1 MMNKG
6 MREKVTKEIENS
18 LDSLFKKAGLA
29 VSIQYTG
36 NHGVTET
43 EDPGTYNHHLTELMI
58 YDARNMSLF
67 GSGKNKELSE
77 VFGKTASMLG
87 EYDLAVRR
95 RLDDWKDNRPLT
107 EFPFDDDLAELISH
121 MSKLTKEGRLEPLQ
135 CKDIREKSK
144 AWIERLLK
152 LSIYAWY
159 IEKRKKTGDVLATVD
174 MRGFDE
180 DGNLVWGISEKDAD
194 AAKTIASIMKLMLK
208 SIIRLPAG
216 SEEIKDA
223 MGRAELMEA
232 YMTAIA
238 EADEDFLER
247 FEDVINKI
255 S

>member
-58 YDARNMSLF
+58 YDAKNMSLF
-67 GSGKNKELSE
+67 GSGKDKELSE

-95 RLDDWKDNRPLT
+95 RLDDWKDGRPLT

-174 MRGFDE
+174 
-180 DGNLVWGISEKDAD
+180 AD
-194 AAKTIASIMKLMLK
+194 AAKAIASIMKLMLK

-223 MGRAELMEA
+223 MGKVELMEA

-247 FEDVINKI
+247 FDDVINKI